1 MYDDL
6 EGMLAKLL
14 EAARKLPPGEVRHE
28 ILIEIGRFRVRIDAF
43 PSGPDSYGP
52 LRDQARSPR
61 QRDHRAHRV
70 DNRWNSARLP
80 LYLAAGRV
88 LSNPPIM
95 VP

>member
-43 PSGPDSYGP
+43 PSGPDSGH
-52 LRDQARSPR
+52 Q
-61 QRDHRAHRV
+61 
-70 DNRWNSARLP
+70 
-80 LYLAAGRV
+80 
-88 LSNPPIM
+88 
-95 VP
+95 